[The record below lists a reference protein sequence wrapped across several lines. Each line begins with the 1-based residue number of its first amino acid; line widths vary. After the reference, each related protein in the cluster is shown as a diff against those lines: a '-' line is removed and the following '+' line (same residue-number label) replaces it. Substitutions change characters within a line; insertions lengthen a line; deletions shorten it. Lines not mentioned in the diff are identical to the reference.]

1 MMESIFRQIASLEN
15 ETVRQWRGGGGK
27 ILGYACLLTPVEI
40 IEAAGLLPCRI
51 RGLAE
56 ARTDLADAR
65 MSRFNCS
72 FCRSCLQL
80 GLEGAYD
87 FLDGLVETNGCD
99 QLRGMFENWSY
110 TVALPF
116 FHYLKVPHLRRADA
130 LDYYTAE
137 LRRFAAALEKH
148 FAVAVTDEKLRAAL
162 AAQAAVR
169 ERLRALARLRERDRP
184 AISGAEMLAVVLAGA
199 TMPAAAFTAELD
211 RLLAARSGASLPQGR
226 ARLLLGGSATD
237 EIDFVRE
244 IESLGGMVVA
254 DTLCFGSR
262 AFWPQ
267 AEESG
272 DDPYAS
278 LASLYLNNA
287 LCPRMY
293 EEFPARLAYLRET
306 ARRAAIDGVV
316 LVHNKFCD
324 VHGFDNTLLRLRLE
338 ESGMPVLH
346 LEKEYG
352 AQADLG
358 RLRTRVQ
365 AFLERIGQRR

>member
-1 MMESIFRQIASLEN
+1 MEKVHRQIVSLEN
-15 ETVRQWRGGGGK
+15 EAVRQWKAGGGK
-27 ILGYACLLTPVEI
+27 ALGYACLFTPVEI

-51 RGLAE
+51 RGLGE

-99 QLRGMFENWSY
+99 QLRGMFENWDY
-110 TVALPF
+110 ALDLPF
-116 FHYLKVPHLRRADA
+116 FHYLKVPHIRTAEALEYYAD
-130 LDYYTAE
+130 E

-148 FAVAVTDEKLRAAL
+148 FAVTITEEKLRAAM

-169 ERLRALARLRERDRP
+169 ERLRTLTRLRERDRP
-184 AISGAEMLAVVLAGA
+184 AISGADMLAVILAGA
-199 TMPAAAFTAELD
+199 TLSAADYAAELD
-211 RLLAARSGASLPQGR
+211 RLLAALADAATPQSR
-226 ARLLLGGSATD
+226 ACLLLGGSATD
-237 EIDFVRE
+237 EIEFVRE
-244 IESLGGMVVA
+244 IEDLGGAVVA
-254 DTLCFGSR
+254 DTFCFGSR
-262 AFWPQ
+262 AFWSLT
-267 AEESG
+267 EEPG
-272 DDPYAS
+272 DDPYSS

-306 ARRAAIDGVV
+306 AARAAVDGVV

-324 VHGFDNTLLRLRLE
+324 VHGFDNALLRLRLE
-338 ESGMPVLH
+338 ENGLPVLH

-352 AQADLG
+352 ARADLG